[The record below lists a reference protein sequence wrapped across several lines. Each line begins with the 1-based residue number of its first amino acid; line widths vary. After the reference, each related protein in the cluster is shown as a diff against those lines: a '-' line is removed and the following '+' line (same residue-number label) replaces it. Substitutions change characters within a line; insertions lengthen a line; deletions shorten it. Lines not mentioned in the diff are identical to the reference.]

1 MTVDNYHLK
10 ELLEIRLTE
19 ELLKD
24 YFIYAETRTIKKW
37 VNKLHAKI
45 IELQEEMNLEYDEG
59 FSSGRSLRRSSFMP
73 DIKKTLRGF
82 HDSQ

>member
-1 MTVDNYHLK
+1 MTVDNNHQSGTAYKYIESLGYLK

-59 FSSGRSLRRSSFMP
+59 F
-73 DIKKTLRGF
+73 
-82 HDSQ
+82 